1 MILKNTR
8 CMKFFDEIQRRVN
21 SVKNVD
27 YLRFSRRNKNIQIN
41 RVKNNKMPSAAETWG
56 YGTLAVTIISLTS
69 LFGIVLV
76 GFISKKS
83 DNGKGLLEFERRF
96 EMIKIG

>member
-1 MILKNTR
+1 
-8 CMKFFDEIQRRVN
+8 
-21 SVKNVD
+21 
-27 YLRFSRRNKNIQIN
+27 
-41 RVKNNKMPSAAETWG
+41 MPSVAETWG
-56 YGTLAVTIISLTS
+56 YGTLAITIISLTS